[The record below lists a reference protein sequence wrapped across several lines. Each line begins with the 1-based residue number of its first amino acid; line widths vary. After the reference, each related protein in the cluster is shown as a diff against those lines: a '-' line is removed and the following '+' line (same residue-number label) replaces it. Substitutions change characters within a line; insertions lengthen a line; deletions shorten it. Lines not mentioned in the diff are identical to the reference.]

1 MSITEIKQ
9 SSERKMQKALEASKS
24 SLAKIRTGRAHV
36 GVLDHIHVDYY
47 GTSTPLSQVANVTL
61 QDARTINVSVW
72 EKGMAT
78 VVEKAIRDGQDRQA
92 RGRERE
98 DRDPRTAA

>member
-9 SSERKMQKALEASKS
+9 SSERKMQKALEACKS
-24 SLAKIRTGRAHV
+24 SLSKIRTGRAHV

-78 VVEKAIRDGQDRQA
+78 VVEKAELAQS
-92 RGRERE
+92 
-98 DRDPRTAA
+98 